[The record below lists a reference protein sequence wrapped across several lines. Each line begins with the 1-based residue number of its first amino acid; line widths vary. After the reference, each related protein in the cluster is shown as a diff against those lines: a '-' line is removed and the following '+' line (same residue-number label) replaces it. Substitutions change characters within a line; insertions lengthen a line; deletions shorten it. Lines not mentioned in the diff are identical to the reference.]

1 MKENDEFADFTSAF
15 SSGVTSPNNSSHTS
29 QSQLSFM
36 GTTIP
41 NTSNTTTNNLNN
53 TMISNASA
61 TGFKMI
67 NPNSIQ
73 TQKNNVGNN
82 LFDSLQPQTHNNEV
96 VLNNNTG
103 RPYVLKYARN

>member
-15 SSGVTSPNNSSHTS
+15 SSGVTSPNNSSVQSHAS
-29 QSQLSFM
+29 QNQLSFM

-41 NTSNTTTNNLNN
+41 NTSNTMTNNLNN

-61 TGFKMI
+61 TAFKMI

-82 LFDSLQPQTHNNEV
+82 LFDSLQSQAPNNEAI
-96 VLNNNTG
+96 LNNNTG
-103 RPYVLKYARN
+103 RPLY